1 MMYAALVEDG
11 HIVQVIVGTP
21 EWAADRLGG
30 QWVGSD
36 VKVGVGWQVI
46 DGTIVPPEPDE
57 DSEPTDAD
65 G

>member
-1 MMYAALVEDG
+1 VTLHGRQTGSAATG
-11 HIVQVIVGTP
+11 SRH
-21 EWAADRLGG
+21 DRL
-30 QWVGSD
+30 

-46 DGTIVPPEPDE
+46 DGTITPPEPDE